1 MPFRPCPSGCGRF
14 LSADD
19 GHDRCLQCLGRR
31 HAEAAFVDD
40 SCVCCGRMSFT
51 SSEDEGAVGLPPS
64 GVVATAAPDPE
75 LTAMLARAAV
85 SIGLEVNRPPSPEP
99 SRLDDWFLGAGRGS
113 QPRPAPVPFFPEVHE
128 ELTSSW
134 MAPFTARSRSSA
146 SSVLTTLDGGV
157 ARGYA
162 GIPQVERAV
171 AVHLCPRNAATWR
184 NRPRLPSKA
193 CKLTASSRP
202 KLTVLR
208 ARQPPPCTPWLSCR
222 FTKPRRSNRCTRVVP
237 TRGWCRSCAR
247 RLTSLYERRK
257 SRRGPS
263 GRRCPPW
270 WSRSAISGS
279 TWQRWRTSTRHAF
292 STPPSPREGC
302 SATPSRA
309 SPSSSRRYSSRP
321 RRSSTSCPGVMHH
334 PPLPP
339 GPGLSLPVAV
349 GALLRPPEPLRPRPN
364 RHIGRRVEPL
374 AGERRPPRPS
384 QAPSRPGSRRSG
396 PDAGNPEM
404 LEFALSQETARTAP
418 LLPPVEG
425 REENLLFCFVSVPPL
440 VQGPAVPTFSK
451 KEQFPFPPGSQVH
464 GTTVCDALPPH
475 SRPRPILPVAKR
487 VRFGD
492 DIPPHA
498 PLASPVR
505 DPGSSVRMPQNAP
518 PSVPSTPTPF
528 CCTTTGTSIVPLE
541 PLAQRLEA
549 WLTLPSLS
557 RWLTR
562 TIRLG
567 YAIQFARR
575 PPKFNGVLETSVAV
589 RNAPVLREEIAVL
602 LAKDA
607 IEPVPPAEMRQGFY
621 SPYFIVPKKGGGLRP
636 ILDLRVLNRALHKLP
651 FKMLTHR
658 RMIKC
663 IQPQDWFA
671 AIDLK
676 DAYFHVSIL
685 PRRRPF
691 QRFAFEGRAW
701 QYRVLPF
708 GLSLSPRVFTKVV
721 EGALTPLRE
730 VGVRILNYLDD
741 WLILAQSREQLGDH
755 RDLVLRH
762 LSQLGL
768 RVNWEKSKLSPVQRI
783 SFLGVEL
790 DSVSMTAR
798 LTEERAQAVLNC
810 LSSFRGRNVVPLK
823 QFQRLLGHM
832 ASAAAVTPLGLL
844 HMRPLQHWLHSRVP
858 RWAWRR
864 GTLRV
869 GISQQCRRSLS
880 PWTDL
885 AFLRAGVPLEQVSR
899 HTVVTTDAS
908 STGWGTTCNGQ
919 AASGLWT
926 GPRLLWHINCLELW
940 AVHLA
945 LRQFRP
951 LLLGKHVLVRTDNTA
966 AVSYIN
972 RLGGIRSHRMSE
984 LARHLLLWS
993 HTQFKSLRAVHIPG
1007 QLNRAAD
1014 ALSRQLTFPG
1024 EWRLHPETIRLIW
1037 SRFGEAQ
1044 VDLFASPE
1052 SSHCQLYFSL
1062 TEGPLGTDALAYSW
1076 PRALR
1081 KYAFPPV
1088 SLLAQTLCKL
1098 REDEEQVLLV
1108 APLWPT
1114 RTWFPELISLAT
1126 VPPWRIPLRK
1136 DLLSQGLGTIW
1147 HPHPDLWNLHVWL
1160 LDGTAVVE
1168 TIIQARAPST
1178 RQTYALKWSLFAT
1191 WCSSRREDPRRCTIG
1206 VVLSFLQ
1213 ERLEHRL
1220 SPSTLKVYVA
1230 AIAAHHDAV
1239 DGRSLGKHDLIVRFL
1254 KGARRMN
1261 PSRPPLVPSWDL
1273 SIVLAG
1279 LQRGPF
1285 EPLDSVELKFLS
1297 LKTALLTVLTSIKRV
1312 GDLQAFSVSE
1322 ECLVFGPVYS
1332 HVVLRPRP
1340 GYVPKVPT
1348 TPFCDQVVNLQ
1359 ALPSEEADPA
1369 LALLC
1374 PVRALRIYVTRTRS
1388 VRSSEQL
1395 FVCHGGQQKG
1405 KAVSKQRLAHWIVE
1419 AVALAYQSQGEPCPL
1434 GVRAHSTRSVA
1445 SSHALAHGASL
1456 ADICRAA
1463 GWATPNTFARFY
1475 NLRVEPVSSRVL
1487 GKEWARR
1494 TGRCHACCAIP
1505 PHPGIRVPFSPP
1517 SSVPRTVNPGGILQ
1531 APPAVRLGGAVWRQ
1545 AQYWC

>member
-1 MPFRPCPSGCGRF
+1 MRRPASSLSPTTHFASSQESTVRGRHSSPRTSGQSRSGPREFGEDASERTAFCAIHPYS
-14 LSADD
+14 LSL
-19 GHDRCLQCLGRR
+19 HHHRY
-31 HAEAAFVDD
+31 VD
-40 SCVCCGRMSFT
+40 C
-51 SSEDEGAVGLPPS
+51 AVG
-64 GVVATAAPDPE
+64 AACTA
-75 LTAMLARAAV
+75 
-85 SIGLEVNRPPSPEP
+85 S
-99 SRLDDWFLGAGRGS
+99 
-113 QPRPAPVPFFPEVHE
+113 
-128 ELTSSW
+128 
-134 MAPFTARSRSSA
+134 
-146 SSVLTTLDGGV
+146 GGV
-157 ARGYA
+157 AHAAQPVSLAHAHNSTRLRDSVRQVTSQVQRRSRDVGGSPERPCLARGDCCPPGKGCNRA
-162 GIPQVERAV
+162 GP
-171 AVHLCPRNAATWR
+171 
-184 NRPRLPSKA
+184 
-193 CKLTASSRP
+193 SSRDEAGVLQP
-202 KLTVLR
+202 LLHRTQERWWPSANPGSASLEPGFTQAPVQDADAQAHDQMHSAPGLVCSDRPEGRLLSRFDPSATQTISTV
-208 ARQPPPCTPWLSCR
+208 CV
-222 FTKPRRSNRCTRVVP
+222 RRS
-237 TRGWCRSCAR
+237 
-247 RLTSLYERRK
+247 
-257 SRRGPS
+257 
-263 GRRCPPW
+263 
-270 WSRSAISGS
+270 
-279 TWQRWRTSTRHAF
+279 
-292 STPPSPREGC
+292 
-302 SATPSRA
+302 
-309 SPSSSRRYSSRP
+309 
-321 RRSSTSCPGVMHH
+321 
-334 PPLPP
+334 
-339 GPGLSLPVAV
+339 
-349 GALLRPPEPLRPRPN
+349 
-364 RHIGRRVEPL
+364 
-374 AGERRPPRPS
+374 
-384 QAPSRPGSRRSG
+384 
-396 PDAGNPEM
+396 
-404 LEFALSQETARTAP
+404 
-418 LLPPVEG
+418 
-425 REENLLFCFVSVPPL
+425 
-440 VQGPAVPTFSK
+440 
-451 KEQFPFPPGSQVH
+451 
-464 GTTVCDALPPH
+464 
-475 SRPRPILPVAKR
+475 
-487 VRFGD
+487 
-492 DIPPHA
+492 
-498 PLASPVR
+498 
-505 DPGSSVRMPQNAP
+505 
-518 PSVPSTPTPF
+518 
-528 CCTTTGTSIVPLE
+528 
-541 PLAQRLEA
+541 
-549 WLTLPSLS
+549 
-557 RWLTR
+557 
-562 TIRLG
+562 
-567 YAIQFARR
+567 
-575 PPKFNGVLETSVAV
+575 
-589 RNAPVLREEIAVL
+589 
-602 LAKDA
+602 
-607 IEPVPPAEMRQGFY
+607 
-621 SPYFIVPKKGGGLRP
+621 
-636 ILDLRVLNRALHKLP
+636 
-651 FKMLTHR
+651 
-658 RMIKC
+658 
-663 IQPQDWFA
+663 
-671 AIDLK
+671 
-676 DAYFHVSIL
+676 
-685 PRRRPF
+685 
-691 QRFAFEGRAW
+691 AW

-899 HTVVTTDAS
+899 HTVVTTV
-908 STGWGTTCNGQ
+908 
-919 AASGLWT
+919 ASGLT
-926 GPRLLWHINCLELW
+926 QVC
-940 AVHLA
+940 
-945 LRQFRP
+945 
-951 LLLGKHVLVRTDNTA
+951 
-966 AVSYIN
+966 VSP
-972 RLGGIRSHRMSE
+972 SE
-984 LARHLLLWS
+984 
-993 HTQFKSLRAVHIPG
+993 
-1007 QLNRAAD
+1007 
-1014 ALSRQLTFPG
+1014 
-1024 EWRLHPETIRLIW
+1024 
-1037 SRFGEAQ
+1037 
-1044 VDLFASPE
+1044 
-1052 SSHCQLYFSL
+1052 
-1062 TEGPLGTDALAYSW
+1062 
-1076 PRALR
+1076 
-1081 KYAFPPV
+1081 
-1088 SLLAQTLCKL
+1088 
-1098 REDEEQVLLV
+1098 
-1108 APLWPT
+1108 PT
-1114 RTWFPELISLAT
+1114 RTDTVQAQGGRGAGPAGCAPLA
-1126 VPPWRIPLRK
+1126 
-1136 DLLSQGLGTIW
+1136 
-1147 HPHPDLWNLHVWL
+1147 HPDLVSRTHFPRDSTSLAHSSEEGPPFSGARHHMAPASRSMEPPCVAPGRDAADL
-1160 LDGTAVVE
+1160 SGLPPAVVE

-1213 ERLEHRL
+1213 ERLERRL

-1273 SIVLAG
+1273 SIVLSG

-1297 LKTALLTVLTSIKRV
+1297 LKTALLTALTSIKRV

-1475 NLRVEPVSSRVL
+1475 NLRVEPVSSHVL
-1487 GKEWARR
+1487 GK
-1494 TGRCHACCAIP
+1494 
-1505 PHPGIRVPFSPP
+1505 
-1517 SSVPRTVNPGGILQ
+1517 
-1531 APPAVRLGGAVWRQ
+1531 
-1545 AQYWC
+1545 

>member
-1 MPFRPCPSGCGRF
+1 MKGLAPSAATRADLSGLSRGSPADALGDLRVTVRASPPGTPPRTSYSSRSEHPIRF
-14 LSADD
+14 PGDFAGLSRGAPSISF
-19 GHDRCLQCLGRR
+19 G
-31 HAEAAFVDD
+31 APSVD
-40 SCVCCGRMSFT
+40 RMSIAASGDGFT

-75 LTAMLARAAV
+75 LMAMLARAAV
-85 SIGLEVNRPPSPEP
+85 SIGLEVNRPPSPKP
-99 SRLDDWFLGAGRGS
+99 SRLDDWFLGTGRGS
-113 QPRPAPVPFFPEVHE
+113 QPRPAPLPFFLEVHE

-162 GIPQVERAV
+162 GIPKVERAV
-171 AVHLCPRNAATWR
+171 AVHLCPWNAAAWR

-193 CKLTASSRP
+193 CKLTAALAAKAYSAAGQAASALHAMAILQVHQAKALKQVHEGSTDPGFMQELRTATDFALRVTKVTARSLGKAMSTMVVQERHPWLNLAEMKDVDKARFLDAPISQGGLFGDTVEGFAQQFSAVQQQTEAIQHILPRRDAPSTAAPGARPQSARRRGRPPASSRAAP
-202 KLTVLR
+202 PQAESTHRPVRR
-208 ARQPPPCTPWLSCR
+208 A
-222 FTKPRRSNRCTRVVP
+222 
-237 TRGWCRSCAR
+237 
-247 RLTSLYERRK
+247 
-257 SRRGPS
+257 SRRRAAP
-263 GRRCPPW
+263 
-270 WSRSAISGS
+270 RS
-279 TWQRWRTSTRHAF
+279 
-292 STPPSPREGC
+292 
-302 SATPSRA
+302 
-309 SPSSSRRYSSRP
+309 
-321 RRSSTSCPGVMHH
+321 
-334 PPLPP
+334 
-339 GPGLSLPVAV
+339 
-349 GALLRPPEPLRPRPN
+349 
-364 RHIGRRVEPL
+364 
-374 AGERRPPRPS
+374 
-384 QAPSRPGSRRSG
+384 
-396 PDAGNPEM
+396 NPEM

-425 REENLLFCFVSVPPL
+425 REENLLFRFVSVPPL

-475 SRPRPILPVAKR
+475 SRPRPILSVAKR

-518 PSVPSTPTPF
+518 PSMPSTPTPF
-528 CCTTTGTSIVPLE
+528 RCTTTGTSIVPLE

-557 RWLTR
+557 RWLTC

-567 YAIQFARR
+567 YAIQFTRR

-589 RNAPVLREEIAVL
+589 RNGPVLREEIAVL

-676 DAYFHVSIL
+676 DAYFHVLIL
-685 PRRRPF
+685 PWHRLF
-691 QRFAFEGRAW
+691 LRFAFEGRAW

-721 EGALTPLRE
+721 EGALTRLRE
-730 VGVRILNYLDD
+730 VGIRILNYLDD

-768 RVNWEKSKLSPVQRI
+768 RVNWEKNKLSPVQRI
-783 SFLGVEL
+783 SFLCVEF

-844 HMRPLQHWLHSRVP
+844 HMRPLQHWLNSRVP

-908 STGWGTTCNGQ
+908 SMGWGATCNGQ

-945 LRQFRP
+945 LWQFRP

-972 RLGGIRSHRMSE
+972 RLGGIRSHRMSQ

-993 HTQFKSLRAVHIPG
+993 HKQFKSLRAVHIPG

-1024 EWRLHPETIRLIW
+1024 EWRLHTETIRLIW

-1052 SSHCQLYFSL
+1052 SSQCQLYFSL
-1062 TEGPLGTDALAYSW
+1062 TEGPLGTDALAHSW
-1076 PRALR
+1076 PRVLR

-1108 APLWPT
+1108 APHWPT

-1126 VPPWRIPLRK
+1126 APPWRIPLRK

-1147 HPHPDLWNLHVWL
+1147 HPRPDLWNLHVWL
-1160 LDGTAVVE
+1160 LDGT
-1168 TIIQARAPST
+1168 
-1178 RQTYALKWSLFAT
+1178 RQTWVVYH
-1191 WCSSRREDPRRCTIG
+1191 RR
-1206 VVLSFLQ
+1206 
-1213 ERLEHRL
+1213 
-1220 SPSTLKVYVA
+1220 
-1230 AIAAHHDAV
+1230 
-1239 DGRSLGKHDLIVRFL
+1239 
-1254 KGARRMN
+1254 
-1261 PSRPPLVPSWDL
+1261 W
-1273 SIVLAG
+1273 
-1279 LQRGPF
+1279 
-1285 EPLDSVELKFLS
+1285 
-1297 LKTALLTVLTSIKRV
+1297 
-1312 GDLQAFSVSE
+1312 
-1322 ECLVFGPVYS
+1322 
-1332 HVVLRPRP
+1332 
-1340 GYVPKVPT
+1340 
-1348 TPFCDQVVNLQ
+1348 
-1359 ALPSEEADPA
+1359 
-1369 LALLC
+1369 
-1374 PVRALRIYVTRTRS
+1374 
-1388 VRSSEQL
+1388 
-1395 FVCHGGQQKG
+1395 
-1405 KAVSKQRLAHWIVE
+1405 
-1419 AVALAYQSQGEPCPL
+1419 
-1434 GVRAHSTRSVA
+1434 
-1445 SSHALAHGASL
+1445 
-1456 ADICRAA
+1456 
-1463 GWATPNTFARFY
+1463 
-1475 NLRVEPVSSRVL
+1475 
-1487 GKEWARR
+1487 
-1494 TGRCHACCAIP
+1494 
-1505 PHPGIRVPFSPP
+1505 
-1517 SSVPRTVNPGGILQ
+1517 
-1531 APPAVRLGGAVWRQ
+1531 
-1545 AQYWC
+1545 